1 MKKQLLALLLA
12 CSMLVASGC
21 GKGASDT
28 GTQAVQETETEADT
42 QAQEVQAEAGQTQTG
57 GGIPWIDSDLKENIT
72 ADMELSPKEDF
83 HLYVNHQWLLENEIP
98 EGYTTSGPFLDVYMD
113 TTKKAQALLEDE
125 TIEGH
130 EAALCRELYQT
141 WLDWDQRNALGMEPV
156 MERVKD
162 IQSIQSMEE
171 LSAFLCDT
179 ERSRDVPVFLGC
191 ANGVDLNDASSY
203 VVDVGN
209 DGLLLQD
216 SAEYEKRTEQGERY
230 KKAFG
235 ELGRVMFT
243 KAGFSQEEAEKALEQ
258 TLELETELAGGSLTM
273 EEQMSPE
280 LFEQINNLYTME
292 ELKGLCSHFP
302 ITEVIGSLGYG
313 NGERLR
319 VTEPDYFTVL
329 DGLYNE
335 ENLER
340 IKSYMLFKYLVS
352 MASCL
357 DQEAFDAVIQFN
369 NTVGGS
375 TGRLSDE
382 EYAFE
387 VVTGGLTQPLSRAYV
402 EKYDASKEKQDIV
415 RMCEEIIGMYRRML
429 EKQEWMS
436 EETRQMAVEK
446 LEHIKVNAVYPD
458 EWEDYSSLSIE
469 GLSLTEALDAIED
482 FETARDWRKTNQK
495 VDRNEWDMNTL
506 DSNAYY
512 NPQNNSINILL
523 GILGSEFYRED
534 MTEEQLY
541 GGIGSVIGHEIS
553 HAFDTSG
560 AQFDKEGNLS
570 NWWTDEDL
578 AAFQERADRLIA
590 YYDGIT
596 AYGGYRV
603 PGKNI
608 QTEAIADM
616 AGVKCLL
623 MIAEEKE
630 DFDYDSFFKQYASV
644 WRRLSSPEFEYLCL
658 NQDSHPLH
666 YLRTNV
672 TLQQYE
678 EFYKTYDIQPGDTM
692 YLAPED
698 RVAVW

>member
-1 MKKQLLALLLA
+1 MKKKLLALLLA
-12 CSMLVASGC
+12 CSMLAASGC
-21 GKGASDT
+21 GKGTSDT
-28 GTQAVQETETEADT
+28 G
-42 QAQEVQAEAGQTQTG
+42 TQTG

-83 HLYVNHQWLLENEIP
+83 HLYVNHSWLLENEIP
-98 EGYTTSGPFLDVYMD
+98 EGYSTSGPFLDVYMD

-141 WLDWDQRNALGMEPV
+141 WMDWDQRNALGMEPV
-156 MERVKD
+156 MAQVKD
-162 IQSIQSMEE
+162 IRSIQSIEE
-171 LSAFLCDT
+171 LSAFLCDE
-179 ERSRDVPVFLGC
+179 ERSRNVPAFLSC
-191 ANGVDLNDASSY
+191 VNSVDLNDASSY
-203 VVDVGN
+203 VVDVVN

-230 KKAFG
+230 EKAFG
-235 ELGRVMFT
+235 ELGAVMLK
-243 KAGFSQEEAEKALEQ
+243 KAGFSQEEAEKVLEQ
-258 TLELETELAGGSLTM
+258 VLELETELAGGTLTM
-273 EEQMSPE
+273 EEQMSPD
-280 LFEQINNLYTME
+280 LFERINNVYTME
-292 ELKGLCSHFP
+292 ELKGLCSRFP
-302 ITEVIGSLGYG
+302 VTEMIRSQGYG

-335 ENLER
+335 ENLEK
-340 IKSYMLFKYLVS
+340 IKSYMLFKYLTS
-352 MASCL
+352 MAFYL
-357 DQEAFDAVIQFN
+357 DQEAFDAEIQFE

-375 TGRLSDE
+375 TGRLPDE

-387 VVTGGLTQPLSRAYV
+387 VVMGSLPQPLSRAYI

-415 RMCEEIIGMYRRML
+415 RMCEEIIGVYRRML
-429 EKQEWMS
+429 EDQEWMS
-436 EETRQMAVEK
+436 EETRHMAVEK
-446 LEHIKVNAVYPD
+446 LENIKINAVYPD
-458 EWEDYSSLSIE
+458 EWEDYSGLSIE
-469 GLSLTEALDAIED
+469 GLSLTEALNEIGD
-482 FETARDWRKTNQK
+482 FETARDWNRTNQK
-495 VDRNEWDMNTL
+495 ADRDEWEMNTL
-506 DSNAYY
+506 ESNAYY

-523 GILGSEFYRED
+523 GILGSEFYRKD

-553 HAFDTSG
+553 HAFDTNG

-578 AAFQERADRLIA
+578 DAFKARADRLIA

-596 AYGGYRV
+596 AYGGCQV

-623 MIAEEKE
+623 MIAEKKE
-630 DFDYDSFFKQYASV
+630 GFDYDSFFRQYASV

-666 YLRTNV
+666 YLRTNA

-678 EFYKTYDIQPGDTM
+678 EFYETYDIQPGDTM
-692 YLAPED
+692 YLAPEE

>member
-12 CSMLVASGC
+12 CSMLAASGC
-21 GKGASDT
+21 GKGTSDT
-28 GTQAVQETETEADT
+28 G
-42 QAQEVQAEAGQTQTG
+42 TQTG

-83 HLYVNHQWLLENEIP
+83 HLYVNYSWLLENEIP
-98 EGYTTSGPFLDVYMD
+98 EGYSTSGPFLDVYMD

-141 WLDWDQRNALGMEPV
+141 WMDWDQRNALGMEPV
-156 MERVKD
+156 MARVKD
-162 IQSIQSMEE
+162 IRSIQSIEE
-171 LSAFLCDT
+171 LSAFLCDE
-179 ERSRDVPVFLGC
+179 ERSRNVPAFLSC
-191 ANGVDLNDASSY
+191 VNSVDLNDASSY
-203 VVDVGN
+203 VVDVVN

-230 KKAFG
+230 EKAFG
-235 ELGRVMFT
+235 ELGAVMLK
-243 KAGFSQEEAEKALEQ
+243 KAGFSQEEAEKVLEQ
-258 TLELETELAGGSLTM
+258 VLELETELAGGTLTM
-273 EEQMSPE
+273 EEQMSPD
-280 LFEQINNLYTME
+280 LFERINNVYTME
-292 ELKGLCSHFP
+292 ELKGLCSRFP
-302 ITEVIGSLGYG
+302 VTEMIRSQGYG

-335 ENLER
+335 ENLEK
-340 IKSYMLFKYLVS
+340 IKSYMLFKYLTS
-352 MASCL
+352 MAFYL
-357 DQEAFDAVIQFN
+357 DQEAFDAEIQFE

-375 TGRLSDE
+375 TGRLPDE

-387 VVTGGLTQPLSRAYV
+387 VVMGSLTQPLSRAYI

-415 RMCEEIIGMYRRML
+415 RMCEEIIGVYRRML
-429 EKQEWMS
+429 EDQEWMS
-436 EETRQMAVEK
+436 EETRHMAVEK
-446 LEHIKVNAVYPD
+446 LENIKINAVYPD
-458 EWEDYSSLSIE
+458 EWEDYSGLSIE
-469 GLSLTEALDAIED
+469 GLSLTEALNEIGD
-482 FETARDWRKTNQK
+482 FETARDWNRTNQK
-495 VDRNEWDMNTL
+495 ADRDEWEMNTL
-506 DSNAYY
+506 ESNAYY

-523 GILGSEFYRED
+523 GILGSEFYHKD

-553 HAFDTSG
+553 HAFDTNG

-578 AAFQERADRLIA
+578 DAFKARADRLIA

-596 AYGGYRV
+596 AYGGCQV

-623 MIAEEKE
+623 MIAEKKE
-630 DFDYDSFFKQYASV
+630 DFDYDSFFRQYASV

-666 YLRTNV
+666 YLRTNA

-678 EFYKTYDIQPGDTM
+678 EFYETYDIQPGDTM
-692 YLAPED
+692 YLAPEE

>member
-12 CSMLVASGC
+12 CSMLAASGC
-21 GKGASDT
+21 GKGTSDT
-28 GTQAVQETETEADT
+28 G
-42 QAQEVQAEAGQTQTG
+42 TQTG

-83 HLYVNHQWLLENEIP
+83 HLYVNHSWLLENEIP
-98 EGYTTSGPFLDVYMD
+98 EGYSTSGPFLDVYMD

-141 WLDWDQRNALGMEPV
+141 WMDWDQRNALGMEPV
-156 MERVKD
+156 MARVKD
-162 IQSIQSMEE
+162 IRSIQSIEE
-171 LSAFLCDT
+171 LSAFLCDE
-179 ERSRDVPVFLGC
+179 ERSRNVPAFLSC
-191 ANGVDLNDASSY
+191 VNSVDLNDASSY
-203 VVDVGN
+203 VVDVVN
-209 DGLLLQD
+209 DGLLMQD

-230 KKAFG
+230 EKAFG
-235 ELGRVMFT
+235 ELGAVMLK
-243 KAGFSQEEAEKALEQ
+243 KAGFSQEEAEKVLEQ
-258 TLELETELAGGSLTM
+258 VLELETELAGGTLTM
-273 EEQMSPE
+273 EEQMSPD
-280 LFEQINNLYTME
+280 LFERINHVYTME
-292 ELKGLCSHFP
+292 ELKGLCSRFP
-302 ITEVIGSLGYG
+302 VTEMIRSQGYG

-335 ENLER
+335 ENLEK
-340 IKSYMLFKYLVS
+340 IKSYMLFKYLTS
-352 MASCL
+352 MAFYL
-357 DQEAFDAVIQFN
+357 DQEAFDAEIQFE

-375 TGRLSDE
+375 TGRLPDE

-387 VVTGGLTQPLSRAYV
+387 VVMGSLPQPLSRAYI

-415 RMCEEIIGMYRRML
+415 RMCEEIIGVYRRML
-429 EKQEWMS
+429 EDQEWMS
-436 EETRQMAVEK
+436 EETRHMAVEK
-446 LEHIKVNAVYPD
+446 LENIKINAVYPD
-458 EWEDYSSLSIE
+458 EWEDYSGLSIE
-469 GLSLTEALDAIED
+469 GLSLTEALNEIGD
-482 FETARDWRKTNQK
+482 FETARDWNRTNQK
-495 VDRNEWDMNTL
+495 ADRDEWEMNTL
-506 DSNAYY
+506 ESNAYY

-523 GILGSEFYRED
+523 GILGSEFYHKD

-553 HAFDTSG
+553 HAFDTNG

-578 AAFQERADRLIA
+578 DAFKARADRLIA

-596 AYGGYRV
+596 AYGGCQV

-623 MIAEEKE
+623 MIAEKKE
-630 DFDYDSFFKQYASV
+630 DFDYDSFFRQYASV

-666 YLRTNV
+666 YLRTNA

-678 EFYKTYDIQPGDTM
+678 EFYETYDIQPGDTM
-692 YLAPED
+692 YLAPEE

>member
-12 CSMLVASGC
+12 CSVLAASGC
-21 GKGASDT
+21 GKGTSDT
-28 GTQAVQETETEADT
+28 GTQA
-42 QAQEVQAEAGQTQTG
+42 G

-83 HLYVNHQWLLENEIP
+83 HLYVNHSWLLENEIP
-98 EGYTTSGPFLDVYMD
+98 EGYSTSGPFLDVYMD

-141 WLDWDQRNALGMEPV
+141 WMDWDQRNALGMEPV

-162 IQSIQSMEE
+162 IRGIQSIEE
-171 LSAFLCDT
+171 LSAFLCDE
-179 ERSRDVPVFLGC
+179 ERSRNVPVFLSC
-191 ANGVDLNDASSY
+191 VNSVDLNDASSY
-203 VVDVGN
+203 VVDVVN

-230 KKAFG
+230 EKAFG
-235 ELGRVMFT
+235 ELGAVMLK
-243 KAGFSQEEAEKALEQ
+243 KAGFSQEEAEKVLEQ
-258 TLELETELAGGSLTM
+258 VLELETELAGGTLTM
-273 EEQMSPE
+273 EEQMSPD
-280 LFEQINNLYTME
+280 LFERINNVYTME
-292 ELKGLCSHFP
+292 ELKGLCSRFP
-302 ITEVIGSLGYG
+302 VTEMIRSQGYG

-335 ENLER
+335 ENLEK
-340 IKSYMLFKYLVS
+340 IKSYMLFKYLTS
-352 MASCL
+352 MAFYL
-357 DQEAFDAVIQFN
+357 DQEAFDAEIQFK
-369 NTVGGS
+369 NTAGGS
-375 TGRLSDE
+375 TGRLPDE

-387 VVTGGLTQPLSRAYV
+387 VVMGSLTQPLSRAYI

-415 RMCEEIIGMYRRML
+415 RMCEEIIGVYRRML
-429 EKQEWMS
+429 EDQEWMS
-436 EETRQMAVEK
+436 EETRHMAVEK
-446 LEHIKVNAVYPD
+446 LENIKINAVYPD
-458 EWEDYSSLSIE
+458 EWEDYSGLSIE
-469 GLSLTEALDAIED
+469 GLSLTEALNEIGD
-482 FETARDWRKTNQK
+482 FETARDWNRTNQK
-495 VDRNEWDMNTL
+495 ADRNEWDMNTL
-506 DSNAYY
+506 ESNAYY

-523 GILGSEFYRED
+523 GILGSEFYRKD

-553 HAFDTSG
+553 HAFDTNG

-578 AAFQERADRLIA
+578 DAFKARADRLIA

-596 AYGGYRV
+596 AYGGCQV

-623 MIAEEKE
+623 MIAEKKE
-630 DFDYDSFFKQYASV
+630 DFDYDSFFRQYASV

-666 YLRTNV
+666 YLRTNA

-678 EFYKTYDIQPGDTM
+678 EFYETYDIQPGDTM
-692 YLAPED
+692 YLAPEE

>member
-12 CSMLVASGC
+12 CSMLAASGC
-21 GKGASDT
+21 GKGTSDT
-28 GTQAVQETETEADT
+28 G
-42 QAQEVQAEAGQTQTG
+42 TQTG

-83 HLYVNHQWLLENEIP
+83 HLYVNHSWLLENEIP
-98 EGYTTSGPFLDVYMD
+98 EGYSTSGPFLDVYMD

-141 WLDWDQRNALGMEPV
+141 WMDWDQRNALGMEPV
-156 MERVKD
+156 MARVKD
-162 IQSIQSMEE
+162 IRSIQSIEE
-171 LSAFLCDT
+171 LSAFLCDE
-179 ERSRDVPVFLGC
+179 ERSRNVPAFLSC
-191 ANGVDLNDASSY
+191 VNSVDLNDASSY
-203 VVDVGN
+203 VVDVVN

-230 KKAFG
+230 EKAFG
-235 ELGRVMFT
+235 ELGAVMLK
-243 KAGFSQEEAEKALEQ
+243 KAGFSQEEAEKVLEQ
-258 TLELETELAGGSLTM
+258 VLELETELAGGTLTM
-273 EEQMSPE
+273 EEQMSPD
-280 LFEQINNLYTME
+280 LFERINNVYTME
-292 ELKGLCSHFP
+292 ELKGLCSRFP
-302 ITEVIGSLGYG
+302 VTEMIRSQGYG

-329 DGLYNE
+329 DALYNE
-335 ENLER
+335 ENLEK
-340 IKSYMLFKYLVS
+340 IKSYMLFKYLTS
-352 MASCL
+352 MVFYL
-357 DQEAFDAVIQFN
+357 DQEAFDAEIQFE

-375 TGRLSDE
+375 TGRLPDE

-387 VVTGGLTQPLSRAYV
+387 VVMGSLPQPLSRAYI

-415 RMCEEIIGMYRRML
+415 RMCEEIIGVYRRML
-429 EKQEWMS
+429 EDQEWMS
-436 EETRQMAVEK
+436 EETRHMAVEK
-446 LEHIKVNAVYPD
+446 LENIKINAVYPD
-458 EWEDYSSLSIE
+458 EWEDYSGLSIE
-469 GLSLTEALDAIED
+469 GLSLTEALNEIGD
-482 FETARDWRKTNQK
+482 FETARDWNRTNQK
-495 VDRNEWDMNTL
+495 ADRDEWEMNTL
-506 DSNAYY
+506 ESNAYY

-523 GILGSEFYRED
+523 GILGSEFYRKD

-553 HAFDTSG
+553 HAFDTNG

-578 AAFQERADRLIA
+578 DAFKARADRLIA

-596 AYGGYRV
+596 AYGGCQV

-623 MIAEEKE
+623 MIAEKKE
-630 DFDYDSFFKQYASV
+630 DFDYDSFFRQYASV
-644 WRRLSSPEFEYLCL
+644 WRRLSSPEFEYICL

-666 YLRTNV
+666 YLRTNA

-678 EFYKTYDIQPGDTM
+678 EFYETYDIQPGDTM
-692 YLAPED
+692 YLAPEE

>member
-12 CSMLVASGC
+12 CSMLAASGC
-21 GKGASDT
+21 GKETSDT
-28 GTQAVQETETEADT
+28 GP
-42 QAQEVQAEAGQTQTG
+42 QTG

-83 HLYVNHQWLLENEIP
+83 HLYVNHSWLLENEIP
-98 EGYTTSGPFLDVYMD
+98 EGYSTSGPFLDVYMD

-141 WLDWDQRNALGMEPV
+141 WMDWDQRNALGMEPV
-156 MERVKD
+156 MARVKD
-162 IQSIQSMEE
+162 IRSIQSIEE
-171 LSAFLCDT
+171 LSAFLCDE
-179 ERSRDVPVFLGC
+179 ERRRNVPAFLSC
-191 ANGVDLNDASSY
+191 VNSVDLNDASSY
-203 VVDVGN
+203 VVDVVN

-230 KKAFG
+230 EKAFG
-235 ELGRVMFT
+235 ELGAVMLK
-243 KAGFSQEEAEKALEQ
+243 KAGFSQEEAEKVLEQ
-258 TLELETELAGGSLTM
+258 VLELETELAGGTLTM
-273 EEQMSPE
+273 EEQMSPD
-280 LFEQINNLYTME
+280 LFERINNVYTME
-292 ELKGLCSHFP
+292 ELKGLCSRFP
-302 ITEVIGSLGYG
+302 VTEMIRSQGYG

-335 ENLER
+335 ENLEK
-340 IKSYMLFKYLVS
+340 IKSYMLFKYLTS
-352 MASCL
+352 MAFYL
-357 DQEAFDAVIQFN
+357 DQEAFDAEIQFE

-375 TGRLSDE
+375 TGRLPDE
-382 EYAFE
+382 EYSFE
-387 VVTGGLTQPLSRAYV
+387 VVMGSLTQPLSRAYI

-415 RMCEEIIGMYRRML
+415 RMCEEIIGVYRRML
-429 EKQEWMS
+429 EDQEWMS
-436 EETRQMAVEK
+436 EETRHMAVEK
-446 LEHIKVNAVYPD
+446 LENIKINAVYPD
-458 EWEDYSSLSIE
+458 EWEDYSGLSIE
-469 GLSLTEALDAIED
+469 GLSLTEALNEIGD
-482 FETARDWRKTNQK
+482 FETARDWNRTNQK
-495 VDRNEWDMNTL
+495 ADRDEWEMNTL
-506 DSNAYY
+506 ESNAYY

-523 GILGSEFYRED
+523 GILGSEFYHKD

-553 HAFDTSG
+553 HAFDTNG

-578 AAFQERADRLIA
+578 DAFKARADRLIA

-596 AYGGYRV
+596 AYGGCQV

-623 MIAEEKE
+623 MIAEKKE
-630 DFDYDSFFKQYASV
+630 DFDYDSFFRQYASV
-644 WRRLSSPEFEYLCL
+644 WRRLSSPEFEYICL

-666 YLRTNV
+666 YLRTNA

-678 EFYKTYDIQPGDTM
+678 EFYETYDIQPGDTM
-692 YLAPED
+692 YLAPEE

>member
-1 MKKQLLALLLA
+1 MKKKLLALLLA
-12 CSMLVASGC
+12 CSMLAASGC
-21 GKGASDT
+21 GKGTSDT
-28 GTQAVQETETEADT
+28 G
-42 QAQEVQAEAGQTQTG
+42 TQTG

-83 HLYVNHQWLLENEIP
+83 HLYVNHSWLLENEIP
-98 EGYTTSGPFLDVYMD
+98 EGYSTSGPFLDVYMD

-141 WLDWDQRNALGMEPV
+141 WMDWDQRNALGMEPV
-156 MERVKD
+156 MARVKD
-162 IQSIQSMEE
+162 IRSIQSIEE
-171 LSAFLCDT
+171 LSAFLCDE
-179 ERSRDVPVFLGC
+179 ERSRNVPAFLSC
-191 ANGVDLNDASSY
+191 VNSVDLNDASSY
-203 VVDVGN
+203 VVDVVN

-230 KKAFG
+230 EKAFG
-235 ELGRVMFT
+235 ELGAVMLK
-243 KAGFSQEEAEKALEQ
+243 KAGFSQEEAEKVLEQ
-258 TLELETELAGGSLTM
+258 VLELETELAGGTLTM
-273 EEQMSPE
+273 EEQMSPD
-280 LFEQINNLYTME
+280 LFERINNVYTME
-292 ELKGLCSHFP
+292 ELKGLCSRFP
-302 ITEVIGSLGYG
+302 VTEMIRSQGYG

-335 ENLER
+335 ENLEK
-340 IKSYMLFKYLVS
+340 IKSYMLFKYLTS
-352 MASCL
+352 MAFYL
-357 DQEAFDAVIQFN
+357 DQEAFDAEIQFE

-375 TGRLSDE
+375 TGRLPDE

-387 VVTGGLTQPLSRAYV
+387 VVMGSLPQPLSRAYI

-415 RMCEEIIGMYRRML
+415 RMCEEIIGVYRRML
-429 EKQEWMS
+429 EDQEWMS
-436 EETRQMAVEK
+436 EETRHMAVEK
-446 LEHIKVNAVYPD
+446 LENIKINAVYPD
-458 EWEDYSSLSIE
+458 EWEDYSGLSIE
-469 GLSLTEALDAIED
+469 GLSLTEALNEIGD
-482 FETARDWRKTNQK
+482 FETARDWNRTNQK
-495 VDRNEWDMNTL
+495 ADRDEWEMNTL
-506 DSNAYY
+506 ESNAYY

-523 GILGSEFYRED
+523 GILGSEFYHKD

-553 HAFDTSG
+553 HAFDTNG

-578 AAFQERADRLIA
+578 DAFKARADRLIA

-596 AYGGYRV
+596 AYGGCQV

-623 MIAEEKE
+623 MIAEKKE
-630 DFDYDSFFKQYASV
+630 DFDYDSFFRQYASV

-666 YLRTNV
+666 YLRTNA

-678 EFYKTYDIQPGDTM
+678 EFYETYDIQPGDTM
-692 YLAPED
+692 YLAPEE

>member
-12 CSMLVASGC
+12 CSMLAASGC
-21 GKGASDT
+21 GKGTSDT
-28 GTQAVQETETEADT
+28 G
-42 QAQEVQAEAGQTQTG
+42 TQTG

-83 HLYVNHQWLLENEIP
+83 HLYVNHSWLLENEIP
-98 EGYTTSGPFLDVYMD
+98 EGYSTSGPFLDVYMD

-141 WLDWDQRNALGMEPV
+141 WMDWDQRNALGMEPV
-156 MERVKD
+156 MARVKD
-162 IQSIQSMEE
+162 IRSIQSIEE
-171 LSAFLCDT
+171 LSAFLCDE
-179 ERSRDVPVFLGC
+179 ERSRNVPAFLSC
-191 ANGVDLNDASSY
+191 VNSVDLNDASSY
-203 VVDVGN
+203 VVDVVN

-230 KKAFG
+230 EKAFG
-235 ELGRVMFT
+235 ELGAVMLK
-243 KAGFSQEEAEKALEQ
+243 KAGFSQEEAEKVLEQ
-258 TLELETELAGGSLTM
+258 VLELETELAGGTLTM
-273 EEQMSPE
+273 EEQMSPD
-280 LFEQINNLYTME
+280 LFERINNVYTME
-292 ELKGLCSHFP
+292 ELKGLCSRFP
-302 ITEVIGSLGYG
+302 VTEMIRSQGYG

-335 ENLER
+335 ENLEK
-340 IKSYMLFKYLVS
+340 IKSYMLFKYLTS
-352 MASCL
+352 MAFYL
-357 DQEAFDAVIQFN
+357 DQEAFDAEIQFE

-375 TGRLSDE
+375 TGRLPDE

-387 VVTGGLTQPLSRAYV
+387 VVMGSLPQPLSRAYI

-415 RMCEEIIGMYRRML
+415 RMCEEIIGVYRRML
-429 EKQEWMS
+429 EDQEWMS
-436 EETRQMAVEK
+436 EETRHMAVEK
-446 LEHIKVNAVYPD
+446 LENIKINAVYPD
-458 EWEDYSSLSIE
+458 EWEDYSGLSIE
-469 GLSLTEALDAIED
+469 GLSLTEALNEIGD
-482 FETARDWRKTNQK
+482 FETARDWNRTNQK
-495 VDRNEWDMNTL
+495 ADRDEWEMNTL
-506 DSNAYY
+506 ESNAYY

-523 GILGSEFYRED
+523 GILGSEFYHKD

-553 HAFDTSG
+553 HAFDTNG

-578 AAFQERADRLIA
+578 DAFKARADRLIA

-596 AYGGYRV
+596 AYGGCQV

-623 MIAEEKE
+623 MIAEKKE
-630 DFDYDSFFKQYASV
+630 GFDYDSFFRQYASV

-666 YLRTNV
+666 YLRTNA

-678 EFYKTYDIQPGDTM
+678 EFYETYDIQPGDTM
-692 YLAPED
+692 YLAPEE

>member
-12 CSMLVASGC
+12 CSMLAASGC
-21 GKGASDT
+21 GKGASDP
-28 GTQAVQETETEADT
+28 GTQAVQETETEAAAQT
-42 QAQEVQAEAGQTQTG
+42 QEAQAEAGQTQTG
-57 GGIPWIDSDLKENIT
+57 GGIPWIDSNLKDNIT
-72 ADMELSPKEDF
+72 ANMELSPKEDF

-98 EGYTTSGPFLDVYMD
+98 EGYTLAGPFLDVYMD
-113 TTKKAQALLEDE
+113 TTQKAQALLEDE

-162 IQSIQSMEE
+162 IQSIQSIEE
-171 LSAFLCDT
+171 LSAFLCDE
-179 ERSRDVPVFLGC
+179 ERSRNVPAFLGC
-191 ANGVDLNDASSY
+191 VNSADYNDASSY
-203 VVDVGN
+203 VVNVVN
-209 DGLLLQD
+209 EGLLLED

-230 KKAFG
+230 EKAYR
-235 ELGRVMFT
+235 ELGAVMLK
-243 KAGFSQEEAEKALEQ
+243 KAGFSQEEAEMVLEQ
-258 TLELETELAGGSLTM
+258 TLELETELAGGILTM
-273 EEQMSPE
+273 EELMSPDVYE
-280 LFEQINNLYTME
+280 RVNNVYTME
-292 ELKGLCSHFP
+292 ELKSLCSHYP
-302 ITEVIGSLGYG
+302 LTEIIQSMGYG
-313 NGERLR
+313 NGERLS
-319 VTEPDYFTVL
+319 VAQPEYFTIL

-335 ENLER
+335 ENLEK
-340 IKSYMLFKYLVS
+340 IKSYMLFNYLTS
-352 MASCL
+352 MASRL
-357 DQEAFDAVIQFN
+357 DQEAFDAQIQFA
-369 NTVGGS
+369 NTVEGS
-375 TGRLSDE
+375 TGRLPDE
-382 EYAFE
+382 EYAFW
-387 VVTGGLTQPLSRAYV
+387 VVMKYLTQPLSRAYI

-429 EKQEWMS
+429 ENQEWMS
-436 EETRQMAVEK
+436 EETRQMALEK
-446 LEHIKVNAVYPD
+446 LDNIKINAVYPD
-458 EWEDYSSLSIE
+458 EWEDYSGLSIE
-469 GLSLTEALDAIED
+469 GVSLIEALNAIGD
-482 FETARDWRKTNQK
+482 FETARDWKRTNQK
-495 VDRNEWDMNTL
+495 VDRDEWNINTL
-506 DSNAYY
+506 ESNACYI
-512 NPQNNSINILL
+512 PQNNSINIFL

-596 AYGGYRV
+596 AYGGYQV

-616 AGVKCLL
+616 AGTKCIL

-630 DFDYDSFFKQYASV
+630 GFDYDSFFRQYASL
-644 WRRLSSPEFEYLCL
+644 WKELSSPEREYSNL
-658 NQDSHPLH
+658 NQDPHPLN

-678 EFYKTYDIQPGDTM
+678 EFYETYDIQPGDTM

>member
-12 CSMLVASGC
+12 CSMLAASGC
-21 GKGASDT
+21 GKGTSDT
-28 GTQAVQETETEADT
+28 G
-42 QAQEVQAEAGQTQTG
+42 TQTG

-83 HLYVNHQWLLENEIP
+83 HLYVNHSWLLENEIP
-98 EGYTTSGPFLDVYMD
+98 EGYSTSGPFLDVYMD

-141 WLDWDQRNALGMEPV
+141 WMDWDQRNALGMEPV
-156 MERVKD
+156 MARVKD
-162 IQSIQSMEE
+162 IRSIQSIEE
-171 LSAFLCDT
+171 LSAFLCDE
-179 ERSRDVPVFLGC
+179 ERSRNVPAFLSC
-191 ANGVDLNDASSY
+191 VNSVDLNDASSY
-203 VVDVGN
+203 VVDVVN

-230 KKAFG
+230 EKAFG
-235 ELGRVMFT
+235 ELGAVMLK
-243 KAGFSQEEAEKALEQ
+243 KAGFSQEEAEKVLEQ
-258 TLELETELAGGSLTM
+258 VLELETELAGGTLTM
-273 EEQMSPE
+273 EEQMSPD
-280 LFEQINNLYTME
+280 LFERINNVYTME
-292 ELKGLCSHFP
+292 ELKGLCSRFP
-302 ITEVIGSLGYG
+302 VTEMIRSQGYG

-335 ENLER
+335 ENLEK
-340 IKSYMLFKYLVS
+340 IKSYMLFKYLTS
-352 MASCL
+352 MAFYL
-357 DQEAFDAVIQFN
+357 DQEAFDAEIQFE

-375 TGRLSDE
+375 TGRLPDE

-387 VVTGGLTQPLSRAYV
+387 VVMGSLPQPLSRAYI

-415 RMCEEIIGMYRRML
+415 RMCEEIIGVYRRML
-429 EKQEWMS
+429 EDQEWMS
-436 EETRQMAVEK
+436 EETRHMAVEK
-446 LEHIKVNAVYPD
+446 LENIKINAVYPD
-458 EWEDYSSLSIE
+458 EWEDYSGLSIE
-469 GLSLTEALDAIED
+469 GLSLTEALNEIGD
-482 FETARDWRKTNQK
+482 FETARDWNRTNQK
-495 VDRNEWDMNTL
+495 ADRDEWEMNTL
-506 DSNAYY
+506 ESNAYY

-523 GILGSEFYRED
+523 GILGSEFYRKD

-553 HAFDTSG
+553 HAFDTNG

-578 AAFQERADRLIA
+578 DAFKARADRLIA

-596 AYGGYRV
+596 AYGGCQV

-623 MIAEEKE
+623 MIAEKKE
-630 DFDYDSFFKQYASV
+630 GFDYDSFFRQYASV

-666 YLRTNV
+666 YLRTNA

-678 EFYKTYDIQPGDTM
+678 EFYETYDIQPGDTM
-692 YLAPED
+692 YLAPEE